1 MRAAKVDNTHREIV
15 RALVQIGCSV
25 FGTATVGRGVP
36 DLVAS
41 RGGFT
46 ALIECKTGRGKL
58 NAAQERFH
66 AEWQGV
72 VIVARS
78 GEEAVRLFEQAVEHH
93 VEKSEGRSKVCK

>member
-25 FGTATVGRGVP
+25 FGIQAVGRGVP

-46 ALIECKTGRGKL
+46 ALIECKTGREKL

-78 GEEAVRLFEQAVEHH
+78 GEEAVRLFEQH
-93 VEKSEGRSKVCK
+93 VSKFAER